1 MSAALALRD
10 VSKAFLADEV
20 RTAAVKNVSLEIAA
34 GELVAITGPSGCGKS
49 TLLSLMGLLERPDSG
64 SIQILGEETRARNES
79 DLARFRRGKISF
91 IFQNFNLIDDLTVQ
105 ENVEIGLVYQP
116 GKKTMRQRSAA
127 HMLEY
132 VGLAHRAR
140 HRPPQL
146 SGGQQQRVAIA
157 RALASNAEIILADE
171 PTGNLDSSAGEAIMQ
186 LLLALP
192 AQGKSVALVT
202 HSPDL
207 AARAQRRLAMRD
219 GSLHEVIG

>member
-1 MSAALALRD
+1 MSAALSLRE
-10 VSKAFLADEV
+10 VSKTFLADEV
-20 RTAAVKNVSLEIAA
+20 RTSAVKNVSLEIAR

-64 SIQILGEETRARNES
+64 SIMILGEETRARNES
-79 DLARFRRGKISF
+79 DLARLRRGKISF

-105 ENVEIGLVYQP
+105 ENVEIGLAYQP
-116 GKKTMRQRSAA
+116 GMKPVRRRNAA
-127 HMLEY
+127 QMLEF

-171 PTGNLDSSAGEAIMQ
+171 PTGNLDSAAGEAIMQ

-202 HSPDL
+202 HSPEL

-219 GSLHEVIG
+219 GSLQEVGG

>member
-1 MSAALALRD
+1 MSAALLLRG
-10 VSKAFLADEV
+10 VSKTFLADEV
-20 RTAAVKNVSLEIAA
+20 RTSAVKDVSLEIAR

-64 SIQILGEETRARNES
+64 SILVLGEETRARKEG
-79 DLARFRRGKISF
+79 DLARLRRGKISF
-91 IFQNFNLIDDLTVQ
+91 IFQNFNLIDDLSVQ
-105 ENVEIGLVYQP
+105 ENVEIGLIYQP
-116 GKKTMRQRSAA
+116 GMKPVRRRNAA
-127 HMLEY
+127 QMLEF

-171 PTGNLDSSAGEAIMQ
+171 PTGNLDSAAGEAIMQ

-202 HSPDL
+202 HSPEL

-219 GSLHEVIG
+219 GSLHDGGG